1 MSDKYQGKCSLKKWQ
16 WRPTKSEAY
25 PDDLRVGETY
35 VYVETKRVGGFR
47 DLSDVPDGTSV
58 VKRDA
63 VLEFRT
69 EYSESRKTCIALYLA
84 LKTYLE
90 TSLHECD
97 RAVIASRKSP
107 RQVQLLKC
115 GLK

>member
-1 MSDKYQGKCSLKKWQ
+1 MADNYQGKCSLKKWQ
-16 WRPTKSEAY
+16 WKPTKSETY

-35 VYVETKRVGGFR
+35 AYVETRRVDGFR
-47 DLSDVPDGTSV
+47 NLSDVPDGTSV
-58 VKRDA
+58 VKSGA
-63 VLEFRT
+63 ALEFRT
-69 EYSESRKTCIALYLA
+69 EYSESRNVCIARYNA
-84 LKTYLE
+84 LKTYIE

-107 RQVQLLKC
+107 RQLQLLKC